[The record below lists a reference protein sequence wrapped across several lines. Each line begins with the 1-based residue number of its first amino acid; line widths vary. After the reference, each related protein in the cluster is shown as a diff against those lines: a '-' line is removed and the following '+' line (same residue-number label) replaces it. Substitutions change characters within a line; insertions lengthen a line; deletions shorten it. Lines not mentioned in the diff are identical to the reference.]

1 MDQVKQAQAYLLAE
15 AVAIHNLFRKNSNNT
30 YLIKRPLLPLIALST
45 AEARSSPSTVNSS
58 NRKKFLE
65 LPDAF
70 LNSLTP
76 EIKVY
81 KTYINP
87 NGDEYSYLLPMGA
100 YLESTGEVEQG
111 VVVKSAEFTR
121 LGGNPAEINT
131 NIKFNLKLFARDITT
146 FFTKNEV
153 MPTEGGFT
161 WTPPPEFAYTVAQS
175 NATHNTI
182 LDLEQAQRVNQDTL
196 NAPVRDARLPAIT
209 PQEAQLIA
217 ESQANIERRISRAMR
232 KLTRLN
238 NKIDDLAQT
247 VTDVAANG
255 MRRVAWIDLIKIDP
269 GQELEVERDNELVTS
284 DNQVRIKV
292 EIGYIKPTTKPINY
306 NKNDWELWADVIEEQ
321 RETFYLSLFKHQ
333 FDFRGNEGIE
343 LSVDYIASGN
353 AIQLSPRANLF
364 DNPQMELRLKRI
376 QKLIKEQEKE
386 IKAANEQ
393 ETQTEVTAD
402 CIARLQ
408 STIAN
413 LEKRARDIS
422 SNNKLRLLN
431 QIYLQG
437 DTGVGAVTAGKPV
450 HYSRVYSRWY
460 NTAEDDS
467 ALPNRQ
473 YQQSYHFGDGNSDN
487 GIQGRIGENTGNGRG
502 VASIEV
508 VDQNFVTDD
517 DAAEESV
524 TASNHAAASDGQKR
538 TSNMFIFLGDIID
551 SAIEIL
557 VPTDHTTRHNLV
569 VDINE
574 PWSFSG
580 DEKRYD
586 WTYHPPM
593 AWEAV
598 TDAGSARERCIL
610 ALTTFG
616 GIVTGWVSYTNP
628 NNIDQTKKIPM
639 RDIPIALDIFRAWWI
654 NKFVKS
660 GRNTLP
666 LRDFLTE
673 LVRFVE
679 KDVFKDIPIE
689 YGTNTDKI
697 DTPKFIINSNPV
709 NGFSRIYDRI
719 YNSALSLSDGMSHA
733 FMSEL
738 AATFANSHEGASLF
752 LTSIEQTENKPKL
765 QPTTPTIVFGET
777 AEGVLK
783 HISFEREDI
792 PGHAEARLFSDRTS
806 VAGNIALREKYN
818 TKIDLIGTTTL
829 LPGSLLYID
838 PLPLDLGF
846 AKDKNSL
853 ARALG
858 LGGMYRVVNLTSTI
872 NFDAAAN
879 EWETTVNTK
888 WESFSDGKNGS
899 SAATNPS
906 AEDLGITGCA
916 DLEAAAAENPDPPRP
931 FTPTGGV
938 CFAAGTE
945 ISMHDG
951 TKKNI
956 EDIVIGDTVLSWDEE
971 TNEIT
976 RGNVSG
982 LNRPLHDDMVNLTWG
997 NITNKNTFDHPF
1009 YVKGKGWCSY
1019 APDLTLKRYV
1029 SFETVEKLET
1039 GDICYYINGSELE
1052 EIKLSNIEEE
1062 MGMIQTYIFSV
1073 EVYNTFFANNILTHN
1088 K

>member
-1 MDQVKQAQAYLLAE
+1 MSRLTMDQVKQAQAYLLAE
-15 AVAIHNLFRKNSNNT
+15 AVTIHNLFRKNSSIANLT
-30 YLIKRPLLPLIALST
+30 KRPLLPLIALST

-87 NGDEYSYLLPMGA
+87 DGDEYSYLLPMGA

-161 WTPPPEFAYTVAQS
+161 WTPPPEYAFTVALRDSVSQE
-175 NATHNTI
+175 I
-182 LDLEQAQRVNQDTL
+182 LDLQQQLPTPLPSYV
-196 NAPVRDARLPAIT
+196 APILPPPPTTRL
-209 PQEAQLIA
+209 
-217 ESQANIERRISRAMR
+217 ESLIERKVQQLMR
-232 KLTRLN
+232 LDTE
-238 NKIDDLAQT
+238 IDVLAQS
-247 VTDVAANG
+247 VTDVATNG

-269 GQELEVERDNELVTS
+269 GQELETERDDELVTS

-292 EIGYIKPTTKPINY
+292 EIGYIRPTTKPINY

-393 ETQTEVTAD
+393 ETQTEITAD

-413 LEKRARDIS
+413 LEKRARDIN

-502 VASIEV
+502 EASIEV

-524 TASNHAAASDGQKR
+524 TASNHPAASDGQKR

-616 GIVTGWVSYTNP
+616 GILTGWVSYTNP
-628 NNIDQTKKIPM
+628 NNIDQTKGIPM

-719 YNSALSLSDGMSHA
+719 YNSTLSLSDGMSHA

-738 AATFANSHEGASLF
+738 AATFTNSHEGASLF

-846 AKDKNSL
+846 SEDKNSL

-916 DLEAAAAENPDPPRP
+916 DLEATAAVEAERR
-931 FTPTGGV
+931 
-938 CFAAGTE
+938 
-945 ISMHDG
+945 
-951 TKKNI
+951 
-956 EDIVIGDTVLSWDEE
+956 DEQ
-971 TNEIT
+971 NEAM
-976 RGNVSG
+976 N
-982 LNRPLHDDMVNLTWG
+982 DA
-997 NITNKNTFDHPF
+997 
-1009 YVKGKGWCSY
+1009 Y
-1019 APDLTLKRYV
+1019 
-1029 SFETVEKLET
+1029 
-1039 GDICYYINGSELE
+1039 
-1052 EIKLSNIEEE
+1052 
-1062 MGMIQTYIFSV
+1062 
-1073 EVYNTFFANNILTHN
+1073 EVGF
-1088 K
+1088 